1 MRSRI
6 GGLLTGSIVSA
17 VLVTGCGGSA
27 GDSPAPSRA
36 ASPGPG
42 PTSPIP
48 TAASPSP
55 LTTQTPLPSATA
67 AVPLGGV
74 PSGCTTSSAIGVA
87 DFLTSA
93 TSSTSGAD
101 ACVVGWAAAPPI
113 FGVLPPGIQPQWLWT
128 IGGPFV
134 VWDHS
139 RGPLSDL
146 ECSEGKCPPFLM
158 LHVAPGVRL
167 SDRVGWVLLTG
178 HLNDPAAASCHY
190 VYPSD
195 WSESPLPD
203 SQAVALCV
211 AAFVITGISPASPPA

>member
-17 VLVTGCGGSA
+17 VLLTGCDGPM
-27 GDSPAPSRA
+27 GDGPALSPV

-42 PTSPIP
+42 ATSPIP
-48 TAASPSP
+48 TVAPPSP
-55 LTTQTPLPSATA
+55 LTIQTPLPSATA
-67 AVPLGGV
+67 AVPLSGV
-74 PSGCTTSSAIGVA
+74 PSGCTTSSAVRVA
-87 DFLTSA
+87 DFLTNH

-101 ACVVGWAAAPPI
+101 ACIVGWAAGPPI
-113 FGVLPPGIQPQWLWT
+113 FGVLPPGIAPQWLWT
-128 IGGPFV
+128 IGGSFV

-158 LHVAPGVRL
+158 LHVVPGVRL
-167 SDRVGWVLLTG
+167 SDRAGWVLLTG

-203 SQAVALCV
+203 SQAVAQCA
-211 AAFVITGISPASPPA
+211 AAFVITAISPASPPA